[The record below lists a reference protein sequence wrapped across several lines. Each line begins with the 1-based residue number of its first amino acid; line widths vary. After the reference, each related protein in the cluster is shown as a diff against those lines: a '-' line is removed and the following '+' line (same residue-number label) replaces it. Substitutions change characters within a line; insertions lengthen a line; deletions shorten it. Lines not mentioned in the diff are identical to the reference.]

1 MKKQTA
7 MSEQDEQQQTEQD
20 KPLPELT
27 KLCISVPEMAEYLSI
42 GVVTAYNMVNM
53 ESFYPAFKVGK
64 KHLISVEALRRW
76 IDEQTQRDVTAC

>member
-1 MKKQTA
+1 MDKELHENGQ
-7 MSEQDEQQQTEQD
+7 EQER
-20 KPLPELT
+20 PLPELT

-76 IDEQTQRDVTAC
+76 IAEQTQNEVL